1 MAVLL
6 YFIDK
11 SERIQNLKFW
21 LKKWN
26 LGSSVHFHSIGKFRN
41 FDKFHLYQQVLS
53 M

>member
-26 LGSSVHFHSIGKFRN
+26 LGSSVHFHSIGKFSTFSQHREVQYI
-41 FDKFHLYQQVLS
+41 FTV
-53 M
+53 